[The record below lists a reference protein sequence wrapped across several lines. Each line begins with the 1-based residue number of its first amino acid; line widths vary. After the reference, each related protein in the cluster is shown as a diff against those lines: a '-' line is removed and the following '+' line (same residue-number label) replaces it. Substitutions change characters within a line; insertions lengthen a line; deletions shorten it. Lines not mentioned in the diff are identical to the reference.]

1 MSDESIKEFVKQ
13 KYGRAALRVVS
24 GDGACCSPA
33 SSRGDCDP
41 ITSKLYEAGEI
52 TELPA
57 EAAAASLGCGK
68 PTGAAPPSPRGRGL
82 GPGSGGGIDVPLSR
96 QRARP

>member
-1 MSDESIKEFVKQ
+1 MSDESIKEIVKQ

-52 TELPA
+52 TDPISEGTFRPIHCQGIRA
-57 EAAAASLGCGK
+57 TVRPRHS
-68 PTGAAPPSPRGRGL
+68 GAAGHQAGGHPGDGRL
-82 GPGSGGGIDVPLSR
+82 IT
-96 QRARP
+96 